1 MTFQSTIQ
9 KIKAGQVDPIY
20 LLLGEEKFLIQE
32 FENQLSRAV
41 IGDQEA
47 VSDFNFVRLDL
58 EEHSLEEALVEANTI
73 SFFSEPKIIWLTQ
86 PVFLSTEKGK

>member
-73 SFFSEPKIIWLTQ
+73 SFF
-86 PVFLSTEKGK
+86 LSPRLFGWPSRLF

>member
-73 SFFSEPKIIWLTQ
+73 SFF
-86 PVFLSTEKGK
+86 LSPRLFG